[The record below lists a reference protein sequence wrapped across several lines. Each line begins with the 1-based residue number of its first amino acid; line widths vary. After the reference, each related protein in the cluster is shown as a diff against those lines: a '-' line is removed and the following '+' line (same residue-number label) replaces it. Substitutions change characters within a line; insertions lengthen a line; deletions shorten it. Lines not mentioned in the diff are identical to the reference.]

1 MIDTDVLK
9 QMVEKQITE
18 TVNNHVYGVLTSTE
32 WAKPLE
38 DKILKYT
45 QDRILT
51 KFANSTTM
59 PEILEAVKTTVAE
72 LFADGKV
79 PGVAE
84 FVNLDLVKI
93 TVDQEVDRIT
103 RTAVAELF
111 TDAVWLEKIEKT
123 LNQMVVRRTVETI
136 GSIDI
141 NTVIHQRVDENMDKL
156 KIELLNNFSSTGI
169 DDQATSCQ
177 LTILDETTVIEN
189 TLTARAAK
197 FVESVTVKD
206 LAVTGSINTDNKSW
220 NVLAADISA
229 KTLKQLDQEWKD
241 RLVEQVAEEI
251 KRNGIKF
258 DTVTIDDQ
266 PLIAGN
272 QLARTIT
279 QSNLQ
284 KVGRLQDLTVEGETS
299 LNETV
304 IVVKKRLGVNTEH
317 PDSALNVWDEEIS
330 ISAGKYKNQE
340 AYIGTSRD
348 QALNIGVNKLPQ
360 LTIGTDGVT
369 AVKKLRV
376 AQYMIGHGTTVPN
389 YSGTKGDII
398 FNADPMPG
406 QPFAWV
412 CLGAYK
418 WKTLRAVE

>member
-1 MIDTDVLK
+1 MIDTDVLR

-18 TVNNHVYGVLTSTE
+18 TVNNHVYGVLTSTD

-38 DKILKYT
+38 DKILRYT

-59 PEILEAVKTTVAE
+59 PEILAAVKSTVAA

-84 FVNLDLVKI
+84 FVNSDLIKT

-111 TDAVWLEKIEKT
+111 TDVVWLEKIEKT
-123 LNQMVVRRTVETI
+123 LNQMVVQRTVATI

-141 NTVIHQRVDENMDKL
+141 NTVIHQRVDENMQ
-156 KIELLNNFSSTGI
+156 KIKVELLNNFSSTGI
-169 DDQATSCQ
+169 DDRATSCQ
-177 LTILDETTVIEN
+177 LTILDETTVVEN
-189 TLTARAAK
+189 MLTARAAK

-241 RLVEQVAEEI
+241 RLVEQVADEI

-284 KVGRLQDLTVEGETS
+284 KVGRLRDLTVDGETS

-304 IVVKKRLGVNTEH
+304 TVVKKRLGINTEQ
-317 PDSALNVWDEEIS
+317 PDSALNIWDEEIS

-360 LTIGTDGVT
+360 LTIGTDGIT

-376 AQYMIGHGTTVPN
+376 AQYMIGHGTQVPN
-389 YSGTKGDII
+389 YAGTKGDII

-412 CLGAYK
+412 CLGNYK
-418 WKTLRAVE
+418 WKTLKAVE

>member
-1 MIDTDVLK
+1 MIDKDVLT

-18 TVNNHVYGVLTSTE
+18 TVNNHVYGVLTSTD

-38 DKILKYT
+38 DKILTYT
-45 QDRILT
+45 QDRILS

-59 PEILEAVKTTVAE
+59 PEILEAVKTSVAK
-72 LFADGKV
+72 LFDDGLV
-79 PGVAE
+79 PGVAQ
-84 FVNLDLVKI
+84 FVDNTLIKT

-103 RTAVAELF
+103 RDAIAELF
-111 TDAVWLEKIEKT
+111 TDEVWLEKIEKT
-123 LNQMVVRRTVETI
+123 LNQIVIRRTVETI

-141 NTVIHQRVDENMDKL
+141 NTVIHQRVDENMARL
-156 KIELLNNFSSTGI
+156 KIELLENFASTGI

-177 LTILDETTVIEN
+177 LTILDETTVVEN

-206 LAVTGSINTDNKSW
+206 LAVTGSINTDNQSW
-220 NVLAADISA
+220 NTLAADISA
-229 KTLKQLDQEWKD
+229 KTLKQLDQEWKTK
-241 RLVEQVAEEI
+241 LVEQVAEEI
-251 KRNGIKF
+251 KKNGIEF

-266 PLIAGN
+266 LLVSGN

-284 KVGRLQDLTVEGETS
+284 KVGRLKDLTVEGETS

-304 IVVKKRLGVNTEH
+304 IVVKKRLGINTEY

-348 QALNIGVNKLPQ
+348 QALNLGINKIPY
-360 LTIGTDGVT
+360 LTIGTDGIT

-376 AQYMIGHGTTVPN
+376 AQYMIGHGTQVPN
-389 YSGTKGDII
+389 YSGTKGDIV

-418 WKTLRAVE
+418 WKTLKAVE

>member
-72 LFADGKV
+72 LFAAGTV

-84 FVNLDLVKI
+84 FVNLDLIKT
-93 TVDQEVDRIT
+93 TVDHEVDRIT

-111 TDAVWLEKIEKT
+111 TDVVWLEKIEKT

-141 NTVIHQRVDENMDKL
+141 NTVIHQRVDENMARL
-156 KIELLNNFSSTGI
+156 KVELLENFSSTGI

-177 LTILDETTVIEN
+177 LTILDETIVVEN

-229 KTLKQLDQEWKD
+229 KTLKQLDQDWKD
-241 RLVEQVAEEI
+241 RLVGQVADEI

-258 DTVTIDDQ
+258 ETVTINNE
-266 PLIAGN
+266 PLLAGN

-284 KVGRLQDLTVEGETS
+284 KVGRLQDLIVDGETS

-304 IVVKKRLGVNTEH
+304 IVVKKRLGINTEH
-317 PDSALNVWDEEIS
+317 PDSALNVWDEEVS

-369 AVKKLRV
+369 SVKKLRV
-376 AQYMIGHGTTVPN
+376 AQHMIGHGTTVPN

>member
-1 MIDTDVLK
+1 MVDSKITATTISIDTAS
-9 QMVEKQITE
+9 IT
-18 TVNNHVYGVLTSTE
+18 HL
-32 WAKPLE
+32 
-38 DKILKYT
+38 
-45 QDRILT
+45 
-51 KFANSTTM
+51 
-59 PEILEAVKTTVAE
+59 
-72 LFADGKV
+72 
-79 PGVAE
+79 
-84 FVNLDLVKI
+84 
-93 TVDQEVDRIT
+93 VDQ
-103 RTAVAELF
+103 AVENSISSSIATLG
-111 TDAVWLEKIEKT
+111 TDPIWLEKIENMI
-123 LNQMVVRRTVETI
+123 NQAVVRRTVETI

-141 NTVIHQRVDENMDKL
+141 NTVIHQRVDENMSRL
-156 KIELLNNFSSTGI
+156 KVELLRNFSSTGI
-169 DDQATSCQ
+169 DDKATVCQ
-177 LTILDETTVIEN
+177 LTILDETTVVEN

-206 LAVTGSINTDNKSW
+206 LAVTGSINTDNQSW
-220 NVLAADISA
+220 NALAAEISA
-229 KTLKQLDQEWKD
+229 KTLKQLDQAWKD

-258 DTVTIDDQ
+258 DNVTIDDQ
-266 PLIAGN
+266 LLVSGN

-279 QSNLQ
+279 HSNIQ

-304 IVVKKRLGVNTEH
+304 VVVKKRLGINTEH
-317 PDSALNVWDEEIS
+317 PDSALNVWDEEVS

-348 QALNIGVNKLPQ
+348 QALNLGINKIPQ

-412 CLGAYK
+412 CLGNYK

>member
-1 MIDTDVLK
+1 
-9 QMVEKQITE
+9 
-18 TVNNHVYGVLTSTE
+18 
-32 WAKPLE
+32 
-38 DKILKYT
+38 
-45 QDRILT
+45 
-51 KFANSTTM
+51 
-59 PEILEAVKTTVAE
+59 
-72 LFADGKV
+72 
-79 PGVAE
+79 
-84 FVNLDLVKI
+84 
-93 TVDQEVDRIT
+93 
-103 RTAVAELF
+103 
-111 TDAVWLEKIEKT
+111 
-123 LNQMVVRRTVETI
+123 
-136 GSIDI
+136 
-141 NTVIHQRVDENMDKL
+141 
-156 KIELLNNFSSTGI
+156 
-169 DDQATSCQ
+169 
-177 LTILDETTVIEN
+177 
-189 TLTARAAK
+189 
-197 FVESVTVKD
+197 
-206 LAVTGSINTDNKSW
+206 
-220 NVLAADISA
+220 VLAADISA

>member
-1 MIDTDVLK
+1 MIDKDVLT

-45 QDRILT
+45 QDRILA

-72 LFADGKV
+72 LFAMGTV

-84 FVNLDLVKI
+84 FVDHTLIKA
-93 TVDQEVDRIT
+93 TVDLEVDRIT

-111 TDAVWLEKIEKT
+111 TDEVWLEKIEKT
-123 LNQMVVRRTVETI
+123 LNQMVVHRTVATI

-141 NTVIHQRVDENMDKL
+141 NTVIHQRVDENMARL
-156 KIELLNNFSSTGI
+156 KVELLKNFASTGI

-177 LTILDETTVIEN
+177 LTILDETTVVEN

-206 LAVTGSINTDNKSW
+206 LAVTGSINTDNQSW
-220 NVLAADISA
+220 NALASEISA
-229 KTLKQLDQEWKD
+229 KTLKQLDREWKD
-241 RLVEQVAEEI
+241 RLVGQVAEEI

-266 PLIAGN
+266 LLVSGN
-272 QLARTIT
+272 QLAKTIT

-284 KVGRLQDLTVEGETS
+284 KVGRLRDLTVEGETS

-304 IVVKKRLGVNTEH
+304 IVVKNRLGVNTEH
-317 PDSALNVWDEEIS
+317 PDSALNVWDEEVS
-330 ISAGKYKNQE
+330 ISVGKYKNQE
-340 AYIGTSRD
+340 AYIGTNRD
-348 QALNIGVNKLPQ
+348 QALNIGINKIPQ
-360 LTIGTDGVT
+360 LTIGTDGIT

-389 YSGTKGDII
+389 YSGTKGDIV
-398 FNADPMPG
+398 FNVDPMPG

-412 CLGAYK
+412 CLGNYK

>member
-1 MIDTDVLK
+1 MIDTDVITRMIE
-9 QMVEKQITE
+9 QQIAE
-18 TVNNHVYGVLTSTE
+18 TVNDHVYGVLTSTE
-32 WAKPLE
+32 WSKPLE

-45 QDRILT
+45 QYRILS

-59 PEILEAVKTTVAE
+59 PEILEAVKTSVAE
-72 LFADGKV
+72 LFAAGTV
-79 PGVAE
+79 PGVAQ
-84 FVNLDLVKI
+84 FVNNDLIKT

-111 TDAVWLEKIEKT
+111 TDVVWLEKIEKT
-123 LNQMVVRRTVETI
+123 LNQIVVHRTVATI

-141 NTVIHQRVDENMDKL
+141 NTVIHQRVDENMAKL

-169 DDQATSCQ
+169 DDQSTSCQ

-197 FVESVTVKD
+197 FVDSVTVKD
-206 LAVTGSINTDNKSW
+206 LAVTGSINTDNQSW

-229 KTLKQLDQEWKD
+229 KTLKQLDQDWKD

-251 KRNGIKF
+251 KKNGIKF
-258 DTVTIDDQ
+258 DNVTVDDQ
-266 PLIAGN
+266 LLVVGN

-284 KVGRLQDLTVEGETS
+284 KVGRLRDLTVEGETS

-304 IVVKKRLGVNTEH
+304 VVVKKRLGVNTEH

-360 LTIGTDGVT
+360 LTIGTDGIT

-389 YSGTKGDII
+389 YSGTKGDIV
-398 FNADPMPG
+398 FNADPMPNG
-406 QPFAWV
+406 AFAWV
-412 CLGAYK
+412 CLGNYK
-418 WKTLRAVE
+418 WKTLKAVE